1 MADSGKKPFVPTD
14 FLKFE
19 FVGDPQISP
28 DATRVAFV
36 RTVVDAKDNKYRSAI
51 MTAPAV
57 PAAAAGAAGAALP
70 FTSGIT
76 PDSSPRWSP
85 DGCYLAFLS
94 GRDAGVGDEEAKKKA
109 GAQIWVAPTGGGEA
123 RPITAIK
130 GGVTE
135 FVWSPDSRC
144 IAFTALIKPEG
155 PEWLDAKPD
164 GKATGKDG
172 NRDGEAGVAKAA
184 AAETRAEA
192 GEIRAEVGEVKA
204 EAAKAGEVK
213 ADTGT
218 GTGTDGEDL
227 EAFFKKHTEGVKHIT
242 RAFYRLDG
250 TGYLDDK
257 RSQVFV
263 IDVET
268 ALLSLPEK
276 GPAVRPV
283 QVTRGDFDHQAPAW
297 SPDGRFIA
305 VSACRDPN
313 PDMQRYQD
321 IYVFVVP
328 AGPGGGAGGATG
340 SRGTD
345 ADKPAEVPGYP
356 KLLTNRTGPFHHPA
370 WSRDGKRMAFLGH
383 EMEHTW
389 YTDDKLWVVDVDPEG
404 AAKGK
409 PRCITKEFG
418 RSFGDQSINDMR
430 VGADSGRPVWTP
442 DDKFVFL
449 LASDHGTT
457 HLHAVDTA
465 TGKVSQ
471 LTTGDWV
478 IFGWSADAACRNFA
492 FALARPDNPND
503 IYVGR
508 LPESASPVKWPA
520 APAGLA
526 DLDVISRQPV
536 TRTNAE
542 VFRTHPV
549 SRPERFTFSAKGGP
563 LVDGWA
569 IRPARYREGAK
580 YPAVL
585 AIHGGPMGMYAG
597 TFFFEFQLLAA
608 KDIGVIFCNPRGSQ
622 GYGEEFCAGI
632 EDEWGKNDYDDLMAC
647 VDAAIKTFAWI
658 DAERLGVTGGSYGG
672 YMTSWI
678 VGHTDRFRAACST
691 RAVNNALSFFGTSDT
706 GYQWDEIWHGTPWKG
721 WENLIRQSPITYAGN
736 VKTPT
741 LVIHNE
747 EDHRCLIEQGEQMF
761 TALKKLGV
769 ETEFIRYPGE
779 SHGMSR
785 GGKPWHRIHR
795 LKSIVEWFEKHLK
808 GEDPIA

>member
-1 MADSGKKPFVPTD
+1 MADSGKKPFVTTD

-19 FVGDPQISP
+19 FVGDPRISP

-57 PAAAAGAAGAALP
+57 PTAAGGAAGAALP

-94 GRDAGVGDEEAKKKA
+94 GRDTGVGDEEAKKKA
-109 GAQIWVAPTGGGEA
+109 GVQLWVAPTGGGEA

-130 GGVTE
+130 GGVLE

-155 PEWLDAKPD
+155 PEWLDAKP
-164 GKATGKDG
+164 
-172 NRDGEAGVAKAA
+172 NAKPDA
-184 AAETRAEA
+184 
-192 GEIRAEVGEVKA
+192 KA
-204 EAAKAGEVK
+204 EAKGGGGKSAEGDLAGSGKDETK
-213 ADTGT
+213 KGDGAE
-218 GTGTDGEDL
+218 GEDL
-227 EAFFKKHTEGVKHIT
+227 EALFKKHTEDVKHIT

-263 IDVET
+263 IDAET
-268 ALLSLPEK
+268 ALLGLPEK
-276 GPAVRPV
+276 GPVTRPV
-283 QVTRGDFDHQAPAW
+283 QVTSGDFDHQGPAW
-297 SPDGRFIA
+297 SPDSRFIA
-305 VSACRDPN
+305 VSACRDEN

-321 IYVFVVP
+321 IYVFAVP
-328 AGPGGGAGGATG
+328 ATSGGGTVGAEG
-340 SRGTD
+340 
-345 ADKPAEVPGYP
+345 ADVAKPAEVPGYP
-356 KLLTNRTGPFHHPA
+356 KLLTARTGPFHVPA
-370 WSRDGKRMAFLGH
+370 WSRDGKQIAFLGH
-383 EMEHTW
+383 EMEYTW
-389 YTDDKLWVVDVDPEG
+389 YSDDKLWIVDVDADG
-404 AAKGK
+404 AVKGK

-430 VGADSGRPVWTP
+430 VSADSGRPVFTP

-457 HLHAVDTA
+457 HLHAVDAA

-508 LPESASPVKWPA
+508 LPESAGPAKWPA

-536 TRTNAE
+536 TRSNAE
-542 VFRTHPV
+542 LFKTHLV

-563 LVDGWA
+563 LADGWA
-569 IRPARYREGAK
+569 IRPAVCQEGRK

-608 KDIGVIFCNPRGSQ
+608 KGIGVIFCNPRGSQ

-632 EDEWGKNDYDDLMAC
+632 KDEWGKNDYADIMAC
-647 VDAAIKTFAWI
+647 VDAAIKTFPWI

-678 VGHTDRFRAACST
+678 IGHTDRFRAACST
-691 RAVNNALSFFGTSDT
+691 RAVNNAHSFFGTSDT
-706 GYQWDEIWHGTPWKG
+706 GYQWDEIWHGTPWKD

-761 TALKKLGV
+761 AALKKLGV
-769 ETEFIRYPGE
+769 KTEFIRYPGE

-785 GGKPWHRIHR
+785 GGKPWHRVHR
-795 LKSIVEWFEKHLK
+795 LKSIVEWFERNL
-808 GEDPIA
+808 EDRIGKARSSA